1 MGEAPIPVSKGLGWL
16 LHPTR
21 PPGKLLSLT
30 TENPMDRVPLS
41 LAKSKLCELIRR
53 VERGETV
60 TITRRGKPVAQLVA
74 VDHQQQAL
82 QQSAQVAQAFEQLRR
97 LRSGVN
103 LEGDIKAIAREGLA

>member
-1 MGEAPIPVSKGLGWL
+1 MGEAPIPVSNGLGWP

-30 TENPMDRVPLS
+30 TENPMNRVRLS

-74 VDHQQQAL
+74 VGSQQQTH
-82 QQSAQVAQAFEQLRR
+82 QRSAKVAHAFEQLRR
-97 LRSGVN
+97 LRCGVN
-103 LEGDIKAIAREGLA
+103 LEGDIQAIAREGLV